1 MKKSIKKETHT
12 PIRRRDFLAGMGA
25 IAALPLVEVLGRG
38 VSSPRDGTPLD
49 VYVVP
54 NFHPA
59 SCGWLTNFSRE
70 RVYCANSYLDHLDRV
85 RDDPTYK
92 FVLSEVDNMIA
103 IMNFQPQR
111 IAEIKQRA
119 EEGRVE
125 LVNATFLEMTINL
138 SGGEA
143 LIKEGIEGLRWQEQ
157 MMGESPRIAWTIDVC
172 GTHDQM
178 GQICSGLGL
187 EAMVYTRMNPTGSS
201 IHWAESPDGS
211 RILALCPGHYSEFGP
226 LFKTQQALTDDQ
238 LRELNDSV
246 KAKLKVTPAGAPV
259 LILGGS
265 GDYNLAP
272 LYKEYPRE
280 FLKQWKQVNP
290 KTHLHIAT
298 ASEYLDKVV
307 EPISMGRIQIP
318 TLRGGTA
325 YTFDSFWIE
334 NPRVKTLYRAN
345 EQALETAEGL
355 ATVASLHSGFSY
367 PAQSLYGAWI
377 LMMLNMDRNSLW
389 GSAGGMV
396 FESAVSWDVQDRMNW
411 VAAASHK
418 AQEDALS
425 ALLAA
430 GDGMAFYNPLNWQRN
445 DPVALDLPS
454 GKRLEGITCQS
465 LPDGNTLCALRL
477 PSVSVSG
484 IGLVDKAPE
493 PSRSIEPPASIDT
506 RHYQARIDWN
516 TGALVGLKLKPSGRE
531 ILGGP
536 VNVIVAEKPKSQQ
549 GDPGDFMLPRSGRVR
564 LASSSDFK
572 PTKVL
577 VNTGPLATTVE
588 IASPFLGG
596 GPSRRVMRFYHEH
609 PRIDFETE
617 LENVPNLTVV
627 VAEFPLAD
635 EVLEVRRGIPNGFS
649 HGAWAKPN
657 PQLHGWTKGIVPA
670 VRWIDF
676 SLAGGGGVALFD
688 RGLSGRELDGKTPV
702 IYLLNCTD
710 QYYGYPNSWLSG
722 SGTHRLAY
730 SLLAHE
736 ENWQMAR
743 VPHLAR
749 EYNAPP
755 AALSGQ
761 RVAKPQPFVRTSENL
776 ILQALRREDQYI
788 EMRLIECLGLAGE
801 AEVSL
806 FLPHHGAALTN
817 LRGQNPQPLAGG
829 PVYRFPVRPQ
839 QIITIRF
846 QAGSGVEAVHPVTE
860 WDMFVPQ
867 AKRAALH
874 QYGDYKGHPPRGDK

>member
-1 MKKSIKKETHT
+1 VKKSMKGETNT
-12 PIRRRDFLAGMGA
+12 PIRRRDFLTSIGA
-25 IAALPLVEVLGRG
+25 TAALPLIQALGHG
-38 VSSPRDGTPLD
+38 ASSSRDETPLE

-111 IAEIKQRA
+111 IEEIKQRA
-119 EEGRVE
+119 KEGRVE

-187 EAMVYTRMNPTGSS
+187 EAMVYTRMNPTGSA

-211 RILALCPGHYSEFGP
+211 RILALCPGHYAEFEP
-226 LFKTQQALTDDQ
+226 LFKTPQALTDDQ
-238 LRELNDSV
+238 LRELNDTV
-246 KAKLKVTPAGAPV
+246 KAKLKATPTGATV

-265 GDYNLAP
+265 GDYSLAP

-280 FLKQWKQVNP
+280 FLKQWKRVNP

-298 ASEYLDKVV
+298 ASEYLDKIV
-307 EPISMGRIQIP
+307 EPISMGRIRIP
-318 TLRGGTA
+318 TLRGGTG

-345 EQALETAEGL
+345 EQALETAEGIT
-355 ATVASLHSGFSY
+355 TVASLHSGFSY
-367 PAQSLYGAWI
+367 PAQALYGAWT

-396 FESAVSWDVQDRMNW
+396 FESAVSWDVQDRMSW
-411 VAAASHK
+411 VGSASRK
-418 AQEDALS
+418 AQEDGLS

-430 GDGMAFYNPLNWQRN
+430 GDGVALYNPLNWQRT
-445 DPVALDLPS
+445 DPVALDLPA
-454 GKRLEGITCQS
+454 GKSLVGITCQS
-465 LPDGNTLCALRL
+465 LPDGKTLCGLTL

-506 RHYQARIDWN
+506 RHYEARIDWN

-536 VNVIVAEKPKSQQ
+536 ANVIVAEKPKSQQ
-549 GDPGDFMLPRSGRVR
+549 GDPGDFMLPRSGRNR

-572 PTKVL
+572 PIHLRVTA
-577 VNTGPLATTVE
+577 GPLVTTVE
-588 IASPFLGG
+588 IQNPFFGG

-649 HGAWAKPN
+649 HGAWSKPN

-676 SLAGGGGVALFD
+676 TLVGGGGVALFD
-688 RGLSGRELDGKTPV
+688 RGLSGRELDGRTPI

-710 QYYGYPNSWLSG
+710 KYYGYPNPWLSG
-722 SGTHRLAY
+722 SGPHRLAY
-730 SLLAHE
+730 SLVARDGE
-736 ENWQMAR
+736 WRNAR

-755 AALSGQ
+755 AAVSGRRPANAQ
-761 RVAKPQPFVRTSENL
+761 HFVRTSENL

-801 AEVSL
+801 AEVSF
-806 FLPHHGAALTN
+806 FLPHRGAALTN
-817 LRGQNPQPLAGG
+817 LRGQNPQPLAAG
-829 PVYRFPVRPQ
+829 PVYRFRVRPQ

-846 QAGSGVEAVHPVTE
+846 QAGSGVEAIQPVTE
-860 WDMFVPQ
+860 WDRFVPL

-874 QYGDYKGHPPRGDK
+874 QYGNYKGHPPRGDE

>member
-1 MKKSIKKETHT
+1 MKKETGT
-12 PIRRRDFLAGMGA
+12 SIRRRDFLAGIGA
-25 IAALPLVEVLGRG
+25 TAALPLVQALGHG
-38 VSSPRDGTPLD
+38 ASTAPDETALEA
-49 VYVVP
+49 YVVS

-103 IMNFQPQR
+103 ILNFQPQR

-119 EEGRVE
+119 KEGRVE

-211 RILALCPGHYSEFGP
+211 RILALCPGSYADFGP
-226 LFKTQQALTDDQ
+226 LFKTEKPLTDDQ
-238 LRELNDSV
+238 LRKLNDSV
-246 KAKLKVTPAGAPV
+246 KAKLKMTPAGAPV

-265 GDYNLAP
+265 GDYSLAP
-272 LYKEYPRE
+272 LYKEYPRQ
-280 FLKQWKQVNP
+280 FLEQWKQVNP

-298 ASEYLDKVV
+298 ASEYLERVV
-307 EPISMGRIQIP
+307 EPIAMGRIQIP
-318 TLRGGTA
+318 TLRGGTG
-325 YTFDSFWIE
+325 YTFDAFWIE
-334 NPRVKTLYRAN
+334 NPRVKVLYRSN
-345 EQALETAEGL
+345 EQALETAEAL
-355 ATVASLHSGFSY
+355 ATVASLHSSFSY
-367 PAQSLYGAWI
+367 PVQTLHGAWI
-377 LMMLNMDRNSLW
+377 LMMLNMDRNTLW

-396 FESAVSWDVQDRMNW
+396 FESAASWDVQDRMNW
-411 VAAASHK
+411 VGAASRK
-418 AQEDALS
+418 AQKDALS
-425 ALLAA
+425 ALLPA
-430 GDGMAFYNPLNWQRN
+430 GDGVALYNPLNWQRS
-445 DPVALDLPS
+445 DPVLLDLPS
-454 GKRLEGITCQS
+454 GKSLEGIPCQS
-465 LPDGNTLCALRL
+465 LPGGKTLCAVSL
-477 PSVSVSG
+477 PSVSVSSIALAG
-484 IGLVDKAPE
+484 KAPE
-493 PSRSIEPPASIDT
+493 PSRRIEPPEAIET
-506 RHYQARIDWN
+506 RHYEARIDWS

-531 ILGGP
+531 MLGGP
-536 VNVIVAEKPKSQQ
+536 ANVIVAEKPKSQE
-549 GDPGDFMLPRSGRVR
+549 GGPGDSMLPRPGRIR

-572 PTKVL
+572 PTQLTVTTGSL
-577 VNTGPLATTVE
+577 VTTVE
-588 IASPFLGG
+588 IQSPFFGG

-635 EVLEVRRGIPNGFS
+635 EVAEVRRGIPNGFS
-649 HGAWAKPN
+649 HGAWSKPN
-657 PQLHGWTKGIVPA
+657 PHLHGWTKGIVPA

-676 SLAGGGGVALFD
+676 TVAGGGGVSLFD
-688 RGLSGRELDGKTPV
+688 LGLSGRELDGRTPI

-710 QYYGYPNSWLSG
+710 KYNGYPNPWLSG
-722 SGTHRLAY
+722 SGKHHLSY
-730 SLLAHE
+730 SLVARE
-736 ENWQMAR
+736 DGWRNAR
-743 VPHLAR
+743 VPQMAR

-755 AALSGQ
+755 AALSA
-761 RVAKPQPFVRTSENL
+761 RRAAKAQPFVRTSENL
-776 ILQALRREDQYI
+776 ILQALRREDRHI
-788 EMRLIECLGLAGE
+788 EMRLIECLGFAGE

-817 LRGQNPQPLAGG
+817 LRGQNPQPLTGG
-829 PVYRFPVRPQ
+829 PAYRFRVRPQ

-846 QAGSGVEAVHPVTE
+846 EAGSGVDAIQPVTE
-860 WDMFVPQ
+860 WDPFVPR

-874 QYGDYKGHPPRGDK
+874 QYGNYKGHPPTGDE